1 MASYLEQIGQTQV
14 ADIES
19 NSGEENDTNTLV
31 SVLAGIGSG
40 LFKIPEGLFSLGATL
55 IDLGADTN
63 KAAEVEEF
71 FAKINP
77 FDEMAEATTAG
88 KITELITN
96 LAIPGGMA
104 FKIGNQLTK
113 TALLAKKGQRY
124 LNLDSKARVN
134 INNGIKNK
142 LGFNTAGKAANSDLT
157 KIQKLKAFD
166 QLAPGMDK
174 VKAFA
179 GGAGLGGVAE
189 GIFVGDTEDAGTFGD
204 LLGGPTEMERRVEGD
219 AYDPA
224 MDLRNRLK
232 FGIEGAAFTGLF
244 GAAGQAIKKL
254 KNAKDADRVSDN
266 KVLDFV
272 KNKLSPEGAR
282 TKSAFLV
289 EKRAEALISGDAT
302 AANNTVQNISSLT
315 SQMFPLR
322 KRLFMDKTTEE
333 TQKKINDLYG
343 EALFSSDIVQGS
355 KESVKAFKKRQQA
368 YIKSGKHLELNPN
381 IKTKVDNTISKI
393 SETIPVSA
401 GKKIIIDSKGN
412 TGTVIG
418 FNKKNIKLGNM
429 NDNYVIKQDK
439 LKFASQN
446 PKIVLSKG
454 LVDDLNPKLPSRM
467 VTKVVP
473 ARDMSG
479 NISEVIES
487 VGMGPMNESIQK
499 KIVNE
504 IKALNKSGKA
514 GMKNLDNKK
523 IEELVSDSFDQLTG
537 ARMGMS
543 QLLGIIG
550 KRLDNAGIK
559 EFKKVLKD
567 KITGSLNRSYEIL
580 KNVDEVD
587 KALTVY
593 KVPVQY
599 MDEAKQLFRQVF
611 KKNTG
616 KEISEADLQSTINK
630 IIRKDNISDMPEA
643 GFNLGKNK
651 NDPSF
656 NLPGFFVKGSSA
668 DEIFRFDNSRSLS
681 KMTGI
686 EQQAMK
692 KLLTKND
699 SALENIILGT
709 QNLSTYARGVQMMD
723 DMVKKDL
730 LEKSKGNVGI
740 FKDTLKEALTDFAPV
755 SGKVLLGPEVKRIST
770 ASRTDTG
777 LREGPL
783 KELRGPRVDSK
794 QTLRPI
800 RLSETM
806 GDADTLIKNS
816 ADKEEFLR
824 LKEYDELQPQVIST
838 VKKTLGQKVDM
849 PIIQPI
855 GDKYALAGN
864 VDGIFKTIDN
874 IARNPK
880 LSTKLYQNF
889 ILYPKATSQMAKT
902 ILSPFTHGRNFISA
916 GAFAMANGMIPFAD
930 REAVRMAYN
939 ALQVPLWNARKN
951 IKAGTNLKRLTGE
964 TDKAYKNRQKNYL
977 EGNEF
982 YQKLLRLGVV
992 NSQVQL
998 GDLSALLNDVK
1009 FGGLTGNVA
1018 QNLDGYGLRKM
1029 LKVLK
1034 NVKKFSEDA
1043 YTAED
1048 DFWKIFSFI
1057 GETKR
1062 LKKYYSEAGIKG
1074 SEKFH
1079 TLSQSKKIK
1088 GLMEDGFTREVAEA
1102 KVPKVRMTDELIDE
1116 EAASIIRNN
1125 IPNYAYVGD
1134 FIKGLRGL
1142 PFGNFVSFPAEML
1155 RTSVNIVERGLDE
1168 VFYQTKNSKGELINP
1183 LRTIGLQRLS
1193 GMAFTSV
1200 AVPAG
1205 VVAGFSA
1212 LYDVTQEERTAMKNW
1227 VASWSKNGTLVPIRD
1242 EETGKLGYV
1251 DFSHSNAY
1259 DTILRPVQ
1267 TILNRV
1273 AAGEQDQNGMMDD
1286 LYMGVIEGTK
1296 ELGMPFITESIWT
1309 EALADLYFRKG
1320 VTQDGFKVWN
1330 KEDNLGNKIKK
1341 GIAHLGLSQAPF
1353 NFKQLQRLGLAMYPK
1368 DSLDRFDNRGREY
1381 DLGNEAMGIV
1391 GFRVI
1396 DIKPEVAMTY
1406 KIAQYTKSSSS
1417 AKNLFTSVALRG
1429 GEVSPK
1435 ELIDAYI
1442 NANRALFEAQK
1453 VMNYDINSSKI
1464 LDADQN
1470 KLIPQLIGR
1479 LGKKGFGRLNSG
1491 VFQPYIP
1498 SKKIFIESQKIA
1510 TKLGIENP
1518 LTQAIGQMANIRAQ
1532 LFQVN
1537 LDEDMFPTIEN
1548 PFDITLGSELMS
1560 SVGSI
1565 LPQGVLPAATNGF
1578 TGQANVSIPNTGE
1591 LNFDQLK
1598 TQDQKLQRISNVN
1611 SLINTNT

>member
-1 MASYLEQIGQTQV
+1 MVSITDYGKNP
-14 ADIES
+14 IETTT
-19 NSGEENDTNTLV
+19 EVIAEDNDPNTFL
-31 SVLAGIGSG
+31 SIMAGIGSG

-96 LAIPGGMA
+96 LAIPGGIA
-104 FKIGNQLTK
+104 FKLGNQLTK
-113 TALLAKKGQRY
+113 TALLAKKSHRY
-124 LNLDSKARVN
+124 LDLGKTSAAN
-134 INNGIKNK
+134 INKGIKTK
-142 LGFNTAGKAANSDLT
+142 LGFNTTGKAATSDLT
-157 KIQKLKAFD
+157 KLQKLKAFD

-219 AYDPA
+219 EYDPG

-266 KVLDFV
+266 KILDFV
-272 KNKLSPEGAR
+272 KRKLSPEGDK

-289 EKRAEALISGDAT
+289 TKEAEALVAGDAT
-302 AANNTVQNISSLT
+302 ATNNIVQNISSLT
-315 SQMFPLR
+315 AQMFPLR
-322 KRLFMDKTTEE
+322 RRIFMDKTTEE
-333 TQKKINDLYG
+333 TQKKINDLYNQV
-343 EALFSSDIVQGS
+343 LFSSDIKRGA
-355 KESVKAFKKRQQA
+355 KESAEAFKKRQQL

-381 IKTKVDNTISKI
+381 IETKINTTIKNI
-393 SETIPVSA
+393 TETLPVSA
-401 GKKIIIDSKGN
+401 GRKIIIDSKGN
-412 TGTVIG
+412 TGTVFG
-418 FNKKNIKLGNM
+418 FNKKNIKMGNTT
-429 NDNYVIKQDK
+429 DNYIIKGEGTRKNWMLDK
-439 LKFASQN
+439 QT
-446 PKIVLSKG
+446 
-454 LVDDLNPKLPSRM
+454 VDALNPDLPSK
-467 VTKVVP
+467 VTKKVVP
-473 ARDMSG
+473 VRDMDRNVST
-479 NISEVIES
+479 VVES
-487 VGMGPMNESIQK
+487 VGLGPMNETIQNNIIK
-499 KIVNE
+499 Q
-504 IKALNKSGKA
+504 IKALNKSKKS
-514 GMKNLDNKK
+514 GMKQLDDKK
-523 IEELVSDSFDQLTG
+523 IEELVQESFDQIQG
-537 ARMGMS
+537 ARMGMG

-550 KRLDNAGIK
+550 KRLDNKGVK
-559 EFKKVLKD
+559 EFKDLLRD
-567 KITGSLNRSYEIL
+567 KITGSLDRSYEIT
-580 KNVDEVD
+580 KNMNKID
-587 KALTVY
+587 KTLIAY
-593 KVPVQY
+593 KVPRQY
-599 MDEAKQLFRQVF
+599 MDEAKQLVSQVF

-616 KEISEADLQSTINK
+616 KEISQADLQSTINK
-630 IIRKDNISDMPEA
+630 IINKDNLKNFPED
-643 GFNLGKNK
+643 GFNLGRS
-651 NDPSF
+651 DVPEF
-656 NLPGFFVKGSSA
+656 NLPGFFVGKSA
-668 DEIFRFDNSRSLS
+668 SDDIFKFNNSRKLS
-681 KMTGI
+681 EMTGI

-699 SALENIILGT
+699 DALQNIILGT

-723 DMVKKDL
+723 NMVRKDL

-740 FKDTLKEALTDFAPV
+740 FRNTKKEALTDFAPS
-755 SGKVLLGPEVKRIST
+755 SGKQLLGPEIKRVS
-770 ASRTDTG
+770 AAQRTDIG
-777 LREGPL
+777 LEKGPL
-783 KELRGPRVDSK
+783 QKLRGPRVDAK

-800 RLSETM
+800 SLSETM
-806 GDADTLIKNS
+806 GEADTLIKNAS
-816 ADKEEFLR
+816 DKEEFLR
-824 LKEYDELQPQVIST
+824 LAKYNETQPTVISMK
-838 VKKTLGQKVDM
+838 KKTKGQRVEM
-849 PIIQPI
+849 PIIHPV
-855 GDKYALAGN
+855 GDKYALTGN
-864 VDGIFKTIDN
+864 VDGIFRSMENLAK
-874 IARNPK
+874 NPK

-930 REAVRMAYN
+930 REAVKRAYN

-998 GDLSALLNDVK
+998 GDISALLRDVK
-1009 FGGLTGNVA
+1009 FGGITGDVA
-1018 QNLDGYGLRKM
+1018 QNLDGYGLNKM

-1057 GETKR
+1057 GESKR
-1062 LKKYYSEAGIKG
+1062 LKKYYDKAGIKG
-1074 SEKFH
+1074 SQKFH

-1088 GLMEDGFTREVAEA
+1088 SLMDDGYSRMEAEA
-1102 KVPKVRMTDELIDE
+1102 RVPKTRITDDLIDE
-1116 EAASIIRNN
+1116 EAAAIIRNN

-1134 FIKGLRGL
+1134 FIKGLRAL

-1168 VFYQTKNSKGELINP
+1168 VFYQIKNSKGELINP

-1193 GMAFTSV
+1193 GMAFTSAV
-1200 AVPAG
+1200 VPAG

-1212 LYDVTQEERTAMKNW
+1212 LYDVTAEERTAMKNW
-1227 VASWSKNGTLVPIRD
+1227 VASWSKNSTLVPIRNS
-1242 EETGKLGYV
+1242 ETGKLGYV

-1259 DTILRPVQ
+1259 DTISRPIQ

-1273 AAGEQDQNGMMDD
+1273 AAGEQDQNGMIDD
-1286 LYMGVIEGTK
+1286 FVMGVLEGTK

-1341 GIAHLGLSQAPF
+1341 GIAHLGLSQAPM
-1353 NFKQLQRLGLAMYPK
+1353 NWKQLKRIGLSMYPK
-1368 DSLDRFDNRGREY
+1368 DNINRFDNKGREY
-1381 DLGNEAMGIV
+1381 ELGNEAAGIV
-1391 GFRVI
+1391 GFRII
-1396 DIKPEVAMTY
+1396 DIKPEEAMPY
-1406 KIAQYTKSSSS
+1406 KVAQYTKSRSN
-1417 AKNLFTSVALRG
+1417 AKNLFTAVALRG
-1429 GEVSPK
+1429 GVVTPK
-1435 ELIDAYI
+1435 ELVDAYI
-1442 NANRALFEAQK
+1442 NANRALFETQK
-1453 VMNYDINSSKI
+1453 KMNNDINSAKI

-1470 KLIPQLIGR
+1470 KIVPYLIGR
-1479 LGKKGFGRLNSG
+1479 LGKKEYGTLQAGIFK
-1491 VFQPYIP
+1491 PYIP
-1498 SKKIFIESQKIA
+1498 SKKIFMESQKLA

-1518 LTQAIGQMANIRAQ
+1518 LTQAIGEMANIRAQ

-1548 PFDITLGSELMS
+1548 PFDTPIIPDLIS
-1560 SVGSI
+1560 SINSM
-1565 LPQGVLPAATNGF
+1565 
-1578 TGQANVSIPNTGE
+1578 IPNSITGDTANIPGSNFGTVPTNN
-1591 LNFDQLK
+1591 LNLDQQIASGK
-1598 TQDQKLQRISNVN
+1598 KVFNKPGEIIYSG
-1611 SLINTNT
+1611 

>member
-14 ADIES
+14 AEVE
-19 NSGEENDTNTLV
+19 NSSQENNDPNTFL
-31 SVLAGIGSG
+31 SIMAGIGSG
-40 LFKIPEGLFSLGATL
+40 IFKIPEGLFSLGATL
-55 IDLGADTN
+55 IDLGANTN

-77 FDEMAEATTAG
+77 FDEMAEETTAG

-96 LAIPGGMA
+96 LAIPGGIA
-104 FKIGNQLTK
+104 FKLGNQLTK
-113 TALLAKKGQRY
+113 TALLAKKGNRY
-124 LNLDSKARVN
+124 LNLDPTSAAN
-134 INNGIKNK
+134 INKGIKTK
-142 LGFNTAGKAANSDLT
+142 LGFNTAGKAATSDLT

-166 QLAPGMDK
+166 QLAPGIDK

-219 AYDPA
+219 EYDPA

-232 FGIEGAAFTGLF
+232 FGIEGSAFTGLF

-254 KNAKDADRVSDN
+254 KNAKDADKVSDN
-266 KVLDFV
+266 KILDFV
-272 KNKLSPEGAR
+272 KRKLSPEGDK

-289 EKRAEALISGDAT
+289 TKEAEALVAGDLTAT
-302 AANNTVQNISSLT
+302 NNIVQNISSLT
-315 SQMFPLR
+315 AQMFPMR
-322 KRLFMDKTTEE
+322 RRLFLDKTTEQ
-333 TQKKINDLYG
+333 TQKKINDLYNQV
-343 EALFSSDIVQGS
+343 LFSSDIQRGS
-355 KESVKAFKKRQQA
+355 KESAEAFKKRQQL

-381 IKTKVDNTISKI
+381 IQTKVNT
-393 SETIPVSA
+393 TI
-401 GKKIIIDSKGN
+401 
-412 TGTVIG
+412 
-418 FNKKNIKLGNM
+418 KNINGK
-429 NDNYVIKQDK
+429 
-439 LKFASQN
+439 
-446 PKIVLSKG
+446 P
-454 LVDDLNPKLPSRM
+454 
-467 VTKVVP
+467 KVVP
-473 ARDMSG
+473 VTDMNG
-479 NISEVIES
+479 NSTIVES
-487 VGMGPMNESIQK
+487 VGLGPMNETIQNNIIK
-499 KIVNE
+499 Q
-504 IKALNKSGKA
+504 IKALNKSKKS
-514 GMKNLDNKK
+514 GMKQLDDKK
-523 IEELVSDSFDQLTG
+523 IEELVLESFDQIQG
-537 ARMGMS
+537 ARMGMG

-550 KRLDNAGIK
+550 KRLDSNGVKQFK
-559 EFKKVLKD
+559 ELLKD
-567 KITGSLNRSYEIL
+567 KITGSLDRSYEIT
-580 KNVDEVD
+580 KNMNQVD
-587 KALTVY
+587 KALIEY
-593 KVPVQY
+593 KVPKQY
-599 MDEAKQLFRQVF
+599 MDEAKQLVSQVF

-616 KEISEADLQSTINK
+616 KEMSQADLQTTINK
-630 IIRKDNISDMPEA
+630 IINKDNLTNFPED
-643 GFNLGKNK
+643 GFNLGRS
-651 NDPSF
+651 DVPEF
-656 NLPGFFVKGSSA
+656 NLPGFFVGKSSA
-668 DEIFRFDNSRSLS
+668 DDIFKYNNSRKLS
-681 KMTGI
+681 EMTGI

-699 SALENIILGT
+699 DALQNIILGT

-723 DMVKKDL
+723 NMVRKDL

-740 FKDTLKEALTDFAPV
+740 FRNTKKEALVDFAPS
-755 SGKVLLGPEVKRIST
+755 SGKQLLGPEIKRVS
-770 ASRTDTG
+770 AAQRTDIG
-777 LREGPL
+777 LEKGPL
-783 KELRGPRVDSK
+783 QELTGPRVDAN

-800 RLSETM
+800 SLSETM
-806 GDADTLIKNS
+806 GEADTLIKNAS
-816 ADKEEFLR
+816 DREEFLR
-824 LKEYDELQPQVIST
+824 LAKYNETQPT
-838 VKKTLGQKVDM
+838 VVSLKKKTKGQRVEM
-849 PIIQPI
+849 PIIHPV
-855 GDKYALAGN
+855 GDKYALTGN
-864 VDGIFKTIDN
+864 VDGIFRSMENLAK
-874 IARNPK
+874 NPK

-930 REAVRMAYN
+930 REAVRRAYN

-951 IKAGTNLKRLTGE
+951 IKAGTNLKKLTGE

-998 GDLSALLNDVK
+998 GDLSALLKDVK
-1009 FGGLTGNVA
+1009 FGGITGDVA
-1018 QNLDGYGLRKM
+1018 QNLDGYGLNRM

-1057 GETKR
+1057 GESKR
-1062 LKKYYSEAGIKG
+1062 LKKYYDDAGIKG
-1074 SEKFH
+1074 AEKFH

-1088 GLMEDGFTREVAEA
+1088 SLMEDGFSREAAEA
-1102 KVPKVRMTDELIDE
+1102 KVPKVRITDDLIDE
-1116 EAASIIRNN
+1116 EAAAIIRNN

-1134 FIKGLRGL
+1134 FVKGLRAL

-1193 GMAFTSV
+1193 GMAFTSTV
-1200 AVPAG
+1200 VPAG

-1212 LYDVTQEERTAMKNW
+1212 LYDVSAEERKAMRNW
-1227 VASWSKNGTLVPIRD
+1227 VASWSKNSTLVPIRD
-1242 EETGKLGYV
+1242 EKTGKLGYV

-1259 DTILRPVQ
+1259 DVISRPFQ

-1273 AAGEQDQNGMMDD
+1273 AAGEQNQNGMMDD

-1368 DSLDRFDNRGREY
+1368 DNIGKFDNRGREY
-1381 DLGNEAMGIV
+1381 DLGNEAMGII

-1406 KIAQYTKSSSS
+1406 KIAQYTKASSN

-1453 VMNYDINSSKI
+1453 TMNYDINSSKI

-1479 LGKKGFGRLNSG
+1479 LGKKGFGMLNG
-1491 VFQPYIP
+1491 NVFQPYIP

-1565 LPQGVLPAATNGF
+1565 LPEGVLPAATSGF
-1578 TGQANVSIPNTGE
+1578 TGQNNVSLPNTGT

-1598 TQDQKLQRISNVN
+1598 TQDQKLQRINNVN